1 MNKTNYFRKL
11 KMFTQLLT
19 IQERSTCRG
28 EPFSEKIVGVKI
40 FFKTYISKNS
50 LYFRFSEKVPSANY
64 NFVIKTWSCP
74 QQ

>member
-11 KMFTQLLT
+11 KMFIQLLT

-40 FFKTYISKNS
+40 FFKRRI
-50 LYFRFSEKVPSANY
+50 
-64 NFVIKTWSCP
+64 
-74 QQ
+74 